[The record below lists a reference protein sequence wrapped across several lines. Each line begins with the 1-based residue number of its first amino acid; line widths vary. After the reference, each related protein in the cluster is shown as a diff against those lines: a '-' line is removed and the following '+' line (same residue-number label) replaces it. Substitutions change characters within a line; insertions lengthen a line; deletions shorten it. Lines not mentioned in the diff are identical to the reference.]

1 MERRELAVDGMDCAG
16 CARSV
21 AGAVEQVEGV
31 RDADVRLMAGTVVV
45 EAEPGSSPWDAVT
58 DTITRAGYTVSDAD
72 SDAAR
77 LSTASHTRRS
87 MGLLAGVAAAVLAMA
102 VLGHGLGIFHWI
114 EETVPWPLGVAVT
127 LGLGYPV
134 FKKVAVAAWGKRV
147 IAHTLMAVGVA
158 AALATGEW
166 VTALIIVI
174 FMRLGDHV
182 ESFTTNRARDA
193 LRTLVHQAPQQ
204 ARVERGDA
212 TEQVMID
219 RVRPGD
225 VVQVRPGEKIPVD
238 GTVLGGHATINQAAI
253 TGESMPVEAQPGDAV
268 FAATVAQGGRLRI
281 RAEEIGEDT
290 TFGRVVQMV
299 EQAEAHRG
307 RLQQW
312 ADRFSGYYLPFV
324 ALVAAATY
332 LIGGSIMA
340 TVAVLVVACSCAFAL
355 ATPVAM
361 LAAIG
366 TSARQGVLIKGGR
379 YIEALAQADTL
390 LIDKTGTLTLGEPR
404 ITEVMCT
411 NGRPEDDL
419 LRLAA
424 SAEQHSEHPLATAVR
439 REAAHR
445 QVDVPPPADFEAVPG
460 HGVRARVDG
469 QRVVVGNPKLVAGTD
484 AIGTHRAGQTP
495 LYVEVD
501 GELAGVL
508 WAADAERAGV
518 HAALQT
524 LQSRF
529 EHVEMLTGDNEAT
542 AATLAERFDV
552 SYQAGLLPDDK
563 IDAVR
568 AHQEAG
574 RTVVMI
580 GDGVNDAPALAQ
592 ADVGIAMG
600 TVGTDVAID
609 AAHIVLMRDDW
620 SLVPTVIDTADR
632 ALGVVKS
639 NLMLTAVYNVL
650 ALGVAAVGYLP
661 PVLAAAMHSIPDLGI
676 LANSSRLLRRDAA
689 RTPAAPV
696 EPSEH
701 EHAEGRPVHSVGH
714 DHAGHDHR

>member
-1 MERRELAVDGMDCAG
+1 MERRELAVEGMDCAG

-21 AGAVEQVEGV
+21 EGAVEQVQGV
-31 RDADVRLMAGTVVV
+31 REAEVRLMAGKVVV
-45 EAEPGSSPWDAVT
+45 DAEGDVQPWGAVSDA
-58 DTITRAGYTVSDAD
+58 IERAGYTVAESDPDVSSSA
-72 SDAAR
+72 
-77 LSTASHTRRS
+77 TTQSHTRRS
-87 MGLLAGVAAAVLAMA
+87 MALLAGVALT
-102 VLGHGLGIFHWI
+102 VLGMAIVGHGFGVFAWI
-114 EETVPWPLGVAVT
+114 EQVVPWPVGVAAT
-127 LGLGYPV
+127 LALGYPV
-134 FKKVAVAAWGKRV
+134 FKKVAVAALNRRI

-174 FMRLGDHV
+174 FMRLGDYV
-182 ESFTTNRARDA
+182 ESFTTDRARDA

-204 ARVERGDA
+204 ARVERGDT
-212 TEQVMID
+212 TEHVSID
-219 RVRPGD
+219 AVQPGD

-238 GTVLGGHATINQAAI
+238 GTVVGGHATINQAAI
-253 TGESMPVEAQPGDAV
+253 TGESMPVEATPGDSV

-281 RAEEIGEDT
+281 RTKEIGADT

-299 EQAEAHRG
+299 ERAEARKG
-307 RLQQW
+307 RMQQW
-312 ADRFSGYYLPFV
+312 ADQFSGYYLPFV

-366 TSARQGVLIKGGR
+366 TSAQQGVLIKGGK

-404 ITEVMCT
+404 ITEVVCL
-411 NGRPEDDL
+411 NGLAETEL
-419 LRLAA
+419 LRLTAA
-424 SAEQHSEHPLATAVR
+424 AEQHSEHPLAAAVR
-439 REAAHR
+439 QAAPEGHWPKL
-445 QVDVPPPADFEAVPG
+445 DDFEAVPG
-460 HGVRARVDG
+460 QGIRATVAG
-469 QRVVVGNPKLVAGTD
+469 QAVTVGNAKLIPSAASVKAD
-484 AIGTHRAGQTP
+484 QPGQTP
-495 LYVEVD
+495 LFVEVD
-501 GELAGVL
+501 GELAGIL
-508 WAADAERAGV
+508 WAADAERSGV
-518 HAALQT
+518 HAALNT
-524 LQSRF
+524 LRTRF
-529 EHVEMLTGDNEAT
+529 EHIEILTGDNEST
-542 AATLAERFDV
+542 AAALAERFDV
-552 SYQAGLLPDDK
+552 PYRAGLLPDDK

-568 AHQEAG
+568 THQDAG

-600 TVGTDVAID
+600 NVGTDVAVD

-620 SLVPTVIDTADR
+620 ALVPAVVQTADR

-650 ALGVAAVGYLP
+650 ALGAAAVGVLP
-661 PVLAAAMHSIPDLGI
+661 PVLAAALHSIPDLGI
-676 LANSSRLLRRDAA
+676 LANSSRLLRR
-689 RTPAAPV
+689 TP
-696 EPSEH
+696 
-701 EHAEGRPVHSVGH
+701 
-714 DHAGHDHR
+714 